1 MWIDVTLLFPFQH
14 LFSGFSFLYQ
24 IHFLTLRPYELAI
37 FFPFLRNVCLDLSI
51 LLYGYYLCHYDKVM
65 TLLMTYQKRIYAI
78 TACLSLGTIGLYYYN
93 TKILGLSRH
102 YAHLVHQP
110 CMMIYAIFM
119 IATIFALSLHYAKN
133 REKPSLQWLRR
144 SVDLSSK
151 LSFGIYLTQ
160 TALLPFLA

>member
-1 MWIDVTLLFPFQH
+1 MT
-14 LFSGFSFLYQ
+14 FL
-24 IHFLTLRPYELAI
+24 
-37 FFPFLRNVCLDLSI
+37 V
-51 LLYGYYLCHYDKVM
+51 
-65 TLLMTYQKRIYAI
+65 TYQKRIYAI

-110 CMMIYAIFM
+110 YMMIYAIFM
-119 IATIFALSLHYAKN
+119 IATIFALSLHYARN
-133 REKPSLQWLRR
+133 REKSSLQWLRR

-160 TALLPFLA
+160 TASLAIFGLVIDWINPYLSDVALALLFPLGYLLVLGGAWLISYFCYKVSPFGILIGRPNHIKKGN

>member
-1 MWIDVTLLFPFQH
+1 
-14 LFSGFSFLYQ
+14 
-24 IHFLTLRPYELAI
+24 
-37 FFPFLRNVCLDLSI
+37 
-51 LLYGYYLCHYDKVM
+51 M

>member
-1 MWIDVTLLFPFQH
+1 M
-14 LFSGFSFLYQ
+14 
-24 IHFLTLRPYELAI
+24 AI
-37 FFPFLRNVCLDLSI
+37 FFPLLRNVCLDLSI

-65 TLLMTYQKRIYAI
+65 TFLVTYQKRIYAI

-102 YAHLVHQP
+102 YAHLVHQSY
-110 CMMIYAIFM
+110 MMIYAIFM
-119 IATIFALSLHYAKN
+119 IVTIFALSLHYAKS

-160 TALLPFLA
+160 TASLAIYGLVIDWINPYLSDVVFHWVIFWCWVVRG